1 MLEEISQNIKEEI
14 KEKKASLA
22 KRYGVFIFILVIIL
36 MALLLFIS
44 SAIVTSWIDK
54 SYDGMAKEVVA
65 GRSAEIVKWIDVYKN
80 DLKVYSDADVVKT
93 GDPDQIIA
101 WLQKHTELRN
111 PDYDYMFFCTTEG
124 TSYRDTGLVGGKGAL
139 TERDYHKA
147 MINDKKDIFVGN
159 MVLSKTS
166 GKYVLPIAR
175 SARDRNGRVCGYFVG
190 MLGLD
195 AIKAEIG
202 NFAIGKDGYFFLA
215 DRSETIIAHRINE
228 MVLQKLDVYPEIK
241 QILATN
247 ETKTALQIDATD
259 CFAYV
264 QKIPELDF
272 VTGYIVSEEQ
282 MREAVEHSE
291 RVIIISGIV
300 IGLVLLIAFII
311 IIGKIIGRLNAVNK
325 LILELS
331 TGSADLTKRLTVNHN
346 DEIGALVKSVN
357 KFLEKFHS
365 IMITV
370 KGSEQNLTGAGET
383 LINEITT
390 TTSTISQMADNIS
403 VVNAQVKN
411 QAQSVDNSATAITQI
426 TRNID
431 SLDNMIQSQASSVEE
446 ASAAVEEMIGNI
458 NSVDKSVM
466 KMVEAFNVLESDTK
480 NGIDKNSSVNSLIQR
495 IAEQSTSMV
504 DANTTIQNIA
514 EQTNLLAMNAA
525 IEAAHAGEAG
535 KGFSV
540 VADEIRK
547 LAETSAEQS
556 NKIGEELTNIQNGIE
571 NVVEASS
578 ESEHSFQAV
587 SNRIN
592 MTNEIISQIRG
603 AMEEQQAGSHQIL
616 QALQSMNDSTTE
628 VRGAAS
634 EMTKGG
640 EAIMKDVQLLKES
653 MANVENAVSEIHE
666 GTNYVNESTNKLRE
680 ISAQFTDSI
689 RQIGNDVGQFTV

>member
-1 MLEEISQNIKEEI
+1 MLEEMKQEI
-14 KEKKASLA
+14 QKKRTSLA
-22 KRYGVFIFILVIIL
+22 KRYGVIIFAMVIVL
-36 MALLLFIS
+36 MALLLVIS

-54 SYDGMAKEVVA
+54 SYDGMAKEVVS
-65 GRSAEIVKWIDVYKN
+65 GRSSEIIKWIEVYKN
-80 DLKVYSDADVVKT
+80 DLKVYSNADVVKT

-147 MINDKKDIFVGN
+147 MINDKLDVFVGN

-175 SARDRNGRVCGYFVG
+175 SAKDRNGKICGYFVG

-195 AIKAEIG
+195 AIKDEIA
-202 NFAIGKDGYFFLA
+202 NFSIGEDGYFFLA
-215 DRSETIIAHRINE
+215 DRSETILAHRIND
-228 MVLQKLDVYPEIK
+228 MILQKLEVYPEIK
-241 QILATN
+241 EILATGKN
-247 ETKTALQIDATD
+247 KTQLQIDGQN
-259 CFAYV
+259 CFAYIE
-264 QKIPELDF
+264 KIPQLDF
-272 VTGYIVSEEQ
+272 VTGYIVSESQ
-282 MREAVEHSE
+282 MREAVTHSE
-291 RVIIISGIV
+291 RVIIISGVV
-300 IGLVLLIAFII
+300 IGLVMFITFI
-311 IIGKIIGRLNAVNK
+311 VIIGKIVARLAEVNK
-325 LILELS
+325 LILGLS
-331 TGSADLTKRLTVNHN
+331 TGSADLTKRLSINKN
-346 DEIGALVKSVN
+346 DEIGALVDSVN

-370 KGSEQNLTGAGET
+370 KGSEEHLTGAGET

-390 TTSTISQMADNIS
+390 TTSTINQMSNNIS
-403 VVNAQVKN
+403 LVNAQVKN
-411 QAQSVDNSATAITQI
+411 QSQSVENSASAITQI

-431 SLDNMIQSQASSVEE
+431 SLDNMIQSQASSVVE

-466 KMVEAFNVLESDTK
+466 KMVDEFTSLEADTK
-480 NGIDKNSSVNSLIQR
+480 NGIDKNSSVNTLIQR

-556 NKIGEELTNIQNGIE
+556 NKIGEELTNIQNGIA

-578 ESEHSFQAV
+578 ESEKSFQSV
-587 SNRIN
+587 SSRIN
-592 MTNEIISQIRG
+592 LTSELITQIRG
-603 AMEEQQAGSHQIL
+603 AMEEQQSGSHQIL
-616 QALQSMNDSTTE
+616 EALQAMNDSTTE

-640 EAIMKDVQLLKES
+640 ESIMRDVQLLKES
-653 MANVENAVSEIHE
+653 MASVENAVSEIHE
-666 GTNYVNESTNKLRE
+666 GTNYVNDSTNKLKE